1 MSEVDLSAPE
11 FRLIHRQTP
20 GSSAIERIGY
30 NPLTQEMYI
39 LFNKGGRYP
48 EYIFGGVPSGQ
59 VEDFM
64 NSGSPGSYYNHHF
77 RNNKRFT
84 IKKAIGSYRLGAIR
98 RRVAN
103 IFRI

>member
-1 MSEVDLSAPE
+1 MSEVEIPNIG

-48 EYIFGGVPSGQ
+48 EYIFGGVPSDQ

-64 NSGSPGSYYNHHF
+64 NSGSPGSYYNQNF
-77 RNNKRFT
+77 RQNRKFTVKRAF
-84 IKKAIGSYRLGAIR
+84 GSYRLGAIR

-103 IFRI
+103 VFRF